1 MSDIKTGDQQEDDY
15 QLTNIDARRQEENPP
30 SNSRTMD
37 KQRGGRT
44 DANMKGANLMV
55 ASMPQASFGLGRMG
69 GGRMLN
75 YDGYPS
81 IIQQSDKKAPAM
93 HYPVD
98 NIQTDVPMKAP
109 SSGTRPKPKNKT
121 SNQTET
127 TSTPIP
133 QVELLVIPTLNNP
146 FKKAQAISILTGQGT
161 EAERKS
167 RACNAWKHVAAIF
180 DSLKPFVTFKPN
192 PKKMKCKGSYTTPD
206 RLSTTTFEAQVWK
219 VDKSISGQQDPVY
232 ILEFRNKSLEGRE
245 AFRDL
250 IRTTAGELKSVGVA
264 KYYGNGIEIY
274 TKAEAAPPVVVN
286 DEFAMPSFGG
296 ALGMP
301 SFSSMKRNQQQ
312 QPSQR
317 KGPISLNQS
326 QLDIWAKILK
336 EQKFP
341 TCVETLK
348 LIAQCCQND
357 HNLKLLAK
365 REEVLAAVC
374 SELQSA
380 IAPSACLNALTI
392 AHRVLAES
400 RDAFTKLIEH
410 GLMSA
415 VAYSLKMHSGTHKVG
430 QVKVTR
436 SAMIEETA
444 LNVLDTLREGVQQL
458 NEQISQEVQ
467 KTLRVLSEDLSGK
480 MKDKTHAKQ
489 LNSII
494 KGLRSKVQKSR

>member
-1 MSDIKTGDQQEDDY
+1 MSDIKQDQQEDDY
-15 QLTNIDARRQEENPP
+15 ELTNIDARRQEENPP
-30 SNSRTMD
+30 SNSRKLD

-44 DANMKGANLMV
+44 DANMKGAVTV
-55 ASMPQASFGLGRMG
+55 ASMQQFGGLGLG
-69 GGRMLN
+69 GDLHGRMLN

-81 IIQQSDKKAPAM
+81 MIQEPTNKKAPVQM
-93 HYPVD
+93 NYPV
-98 NIQTDVPMKAP
+98 QTDIPMKPPP
-109 SSGTRPKPKNKT
+109 STSRSRPKTSSKTEASTTPQPK
-121 SNQTET
+121 
-127 TSTPIP
+127 
-133 QVELLVIPTLNNP
+133 VEHLVIPTLNNP
-146 FKKAQAISILTGQGT
+146 FKKAQAITIITGPGT

-167 RACNAWKHVAAIF
+167 RVCQAWKHTTATL
-180 DSLKPFVTFKPN
+180 DSMMPYATYKPN
-192 PKKMKCKGSYTTPD
+192 AKKMKCKGSYTTPD
-206 RLSTTTFEAQVWK
+206 RLSTTTFEAQMWNL
-219 VDKSISGQQDPVY
+219 DKSISKQKESVY

-250 IRTTAGELKSVGVA
+250 IRSIAGDLKTLGVA
-264 KYYGNGIEIY
+264 KHYGNGIEIY
-274 TKAEAAPPVVVN
+274 TKEESAAPVIM
-286 DEFAMPSFGG
+286 DAEFAMPSFGG
-296 ALGMP
+296 SLGMP
-301 SFSSMKRNQQQ
+301 AFSSTKRQQQ

-326 QLDIWAKILK
+326 QLDTWAKILK

-392 AHRVLAES
+392 ARRVLAES
-400 RDAFTKLIEH
+400 TDAFAKLIEH
-410 GLMSA
+410 GVMSA

-444 LNVLDTLREGVQQL
+444 LNVLDILKEGVQQL

-467 KTLRVLSEDLSGK
+467 KTLRVLSEDLNGK
-480 MKDKTHAKQ
+480 LKDQSHAKQ